1 MNIQDFTQKL
11 REDTEE
17 ISSQDNAELEGLF
30 DIIRRKVGSGE
41 VDIHDVEDV
50 VHDMFGGL
58 REMSAT
64 GGGAPAGP
72 TFTSGTGE
80 QYAPGLDVPAKK
92 YKKPYI
98 KKETKDVV
106 PKLAAGKIKK
116 DYAVTHFGFK
126 EAPSVPNR
134 PDKGGFQYK
143 NLWEQELN
151 ESYSKFKKQT
161 STRNKKQQ
169 YHEGVKLVR
178 KELGMIGTM
187 MEYLTKLKENLN
199 EDGSLEESR
208 HTKRAIE
215 QIMEKI
221 KSVYRRAKQ
230 L

>member
-1 MNIQDFTQKL
+1 MNIHDYTQRL
-11 REDTEE
+11 REDTEDLN
-17 ISSQDNAELEGLF
+17 SQDNVELESLF
-30 DIIRRKVGSGE
+30 DIIRGKVSSGE
-41 VDIHDVEDV
+41 IDIHDVEDV

-58 REMSAT
+58 KEMSAT
-64 GGGAPAGP
+64 GGGAS
-72 TFTSGTGE
+72 FTSGTGE
-80 QYAPGLDVPAKK
+80 QYAPGLDVPAEK
-92 YKKPYI
+92 YKKPYV
-98 KKETKDVV
+98 KKETKDKE

-126 EAPSVPNR
+126 EAPSIPNR

-143 NLWEQELN
+143 SLWAEQLD

-161 STRNKKQQ
+161 STRSKKQQ

-178 KELGMIGTM
+178 KELGMLGTM
-187 MEYLTKLKENLN
+187 MEYLNKLKENLN

-208 HTKRAIE
+208 HTKRAVG

-221 KSVYRRAKQ
+221 KHIYRKAKQ